1 MKTSL
6 INCTKIQSS
15 KNFENKVLKF
25 FPKNTTDIYLDQV
38 SMERNRGLGGAY
50 LNKVVFVINGE
61 FLTLK
66 MAHNDSM
73 GWDDYTDWEE
83 SDRKYQ
89 NWAKSTVLYLL
100 EDNVEIIN
108 EFFFEEELEANI

>member
-1 MKTSL
+1 MKTL

-15 KNFENKVLKF
+15 KNFENKVLKL
-25 FPKNTTDIYLDQV
+25 FPKDSLDIYLDQV

-66 MAHNDSM
+66 MAHNDSQ
-73 GWDDYTDWEE
+73 GWDEYGDWEE
-83 SDRKYQ
+83 YDRKYQ
-89 NWAKSTVLYLL
+89 SWAKSTVLSLL
-100 EDNVEIIN
+100 AENKETIN
-108 EFFFEEELEANI
+108 DFFFEASI